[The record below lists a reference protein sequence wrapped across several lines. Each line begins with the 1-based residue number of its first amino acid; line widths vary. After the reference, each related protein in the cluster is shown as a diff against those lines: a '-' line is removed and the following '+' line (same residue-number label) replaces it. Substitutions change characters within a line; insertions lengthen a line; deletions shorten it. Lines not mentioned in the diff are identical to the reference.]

1 MHRILRGLWLGSLE
15 VLRKLGLSEVQI
27 SRIRSVADAMWGKM
41 SPTALQAKTIRI
53 CQKILGR
60 WNISVGAAV
69 PRYEVLR
76 LAKLMRPV
84 RYPSGLI
91 RLGGPADGGYLV
103 PDDLRGIVSCF
114 SPGVA
119 EAASFELA
127 LARIGINS
135 YLADFSVDGP
145 PFQNPMFDFE
155 KKFIGVESDDAMYIR
170 LDEWMRSK
178 NHLPGDLMLQMDIEG
193 AEWPI
198 LADAT
203 KETLEQFRI
212 IVIELHDLDQMM
224 TSVTGSRIVES
235 VFSKLRAGFWP
246 VHLHPNNCCPP
257 TRYQGIDI
265 PPVLEVTF
273 LRKDRFKNADES
285 AEVQIPHPL
294 DARNVGQYKN
304 VDLPGYWYRSN

>member
-1 MHRILRGLWLGSLE
+1 MRALWLGGLD
-15 VLRKLGLSEVQI
+15 VCRKVGLSEVQI
-27 SRIRSVADAMWGKM
+27 SRIRGAVYAAWSKM
-41 SPTALQAKTIRI
+41 TPKALKPKLIRI
-53 CQKILGR
+53 GQRVLGR
-60 WNISVGAAV
+60 WGVSVGDAV
-69 PRYEVLR
+69 PPAEVIR
-76 LAKLMRPV
+76 LAKLIKPV
-84 RYPSGLI
+84 PFPLGLI

-103 PDDLRGIVSCF
+103 PDDLEGVVSCF

-119 EAASFELA
+119 ESASFELA
-127 LARIGINS
+127 LAGIGINS

-170 LDEWMRSK
+170 LDEWMRNK
-178 NHLPGDLMLQMDIEG
+178 NHGTGDLMLQMDIEG

-203 KETLEQFRI
+203 KETLAKFRI
-212 IVIELHDLDQMM
+212 IILELHYLDQMM
-224 TSVTGSRIVES
+224 TSISGSRIVES
-235 VFSKLRAGFWP
+235 VFSKLRADFWP

-273 LRKDRFKNADES
+273 LRKDRLKFPDEG
-285 AEVQIPHPL
+285 AEIQIPHSL
-294 DARNVGQYKN
+294 DAKN
-304 VDLPGYWYRSN
+304 VQQNKNVALPGYWYTAN

>member
-1 MHRILRGLWLGSLE
+1 MRAIWLGGLD
-15 VLRKLGLSEVQI
+15 VCRKVGLSEDQI
-27 SRIRSVADAMWGKM
+27 SRIRGFANAARGRMTSK
-41 SPTALQAKTIRI
+41 SLKAKSIRI
-53 CQKILGR
+53 GQRILGR
-60 WNISVGAAV
+60 WGVSVGDAV
-69 PRYEVLR
+69 RPAEVIR
-76 LAKLMRPV
+76 IAKLIKPV
-84 RYPSGLI
+84 PFPLGLI

-103 PDDLRGIVSCF
+103 PDDFEGIVSCF

-127 LARIGINS
+127 LAGIGINS

-155 KKFIGVESDDAMYIR
+155 KRFVGVESDGEMFIR
-170 LDEWMRSK
+170 LDEWIRNK
-178 NHLPGDLMLQMDIEG
+178 NHSTGDLILQMDIEG

-203 KETLEQFRI
+203 KETLAKFRI
-212 IVIELHDLDQMM
+212 IIIELHYLDQMM
-224 TSVTGSRIVES
+224 TSVSGSRIVES
-235 VFSKLRAGFWP
+235 VFSKLRADFYP

-257 TRYQGIDI
+257 TRYRGVEI

-273 LRKDRFKNADES
+273 LRKDRLKFVDES

-294 DARNVGQYKN
+294 DSRNVHQYKN
-304 VDLPGYWYRSN
+304 VAFPDYWYTAN